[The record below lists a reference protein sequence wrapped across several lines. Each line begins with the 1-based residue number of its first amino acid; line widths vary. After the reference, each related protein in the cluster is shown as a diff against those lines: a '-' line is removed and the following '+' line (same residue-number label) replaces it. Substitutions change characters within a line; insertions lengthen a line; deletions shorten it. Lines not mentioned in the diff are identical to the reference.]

1 MSGGFDNFFG
11 LPYLVKDNQANYEDD
26 VEQLSVVDVDDDVIY
41 ASVANYIT
49 KRGTVVDD
57 SPLISLDNTAYDS
70 LVSNERMYL
79 SLIKNNDQL
88 INALENRMTNLENNV
103 KYNESIKQILTE
115 DISLTNIDISALEQ
129 DLHYKSRLADIK
141 QYYDKKMTHQVE
153 IVKNLVFICLVLLIF
168 SLAYKFGVLSDGL
181 FASLIGI
188 GLFIMVAYTVASTF
202 DIFIRDDV
210 DYDEYKYIRSH
221 HYLNKGNGGDIENDI
236 PLHERKDLM
245 PNKCYYELTATAS
258 S

>member
-1 MSGGFDNFFG
+1 MSGDFDNFG
-11 LPYLVKDNQANYEDD
+11 LPYLVKDTSGYTNDVNDLNAVDVNDD
-26 VEQLSVVDVDDDVIY
+26 AIYDSVVN
-41 ASVANYIT
+41 NYID
-49 KRGTVVDD
+49 KRGTIVEG
-57 SPLISLDNTAYDS
+57 SSLSSLDNTAYDS

-88 INALENRMTNLENNV
+88 INALNNRMINLENND
-103 KYNESIKQILTE
+103 KYNDSIEKILTE

-141 QYYDKKMTHQVE
+141 QYYDKKMAHQVE
-153 IVKNLVFICLVLLIF
+153 IVKILVFICLVLLIF

-245 PNKCYYELTATAS
+245 PNKCYYELTATA
-258 S
+258 